1 MSLINSFL
9 LAPLLT
15 IVIELTVAIL
25 FGFRKKIEIITIIFV
40 NLLTNPVLNYFLWV
54 NDYFSFFKS
63 NLLITLFLEVVV
75 VFVEWKLLMHV
86 LQEKSNKL
94 LRLSVAMNFCSYI
107 AGVLIFR

>member
-15 IVIELTVAIL
+15 IVIELAVAIL

-63 NLLITLFLEVVV
+63 NLLLTLFLEVVV
-75 VFVEWKLLMHV
+75 VFVEWKLLMYI

-94 LRLSVAMNFCSYI
+94 FRLSLAMNFCSYI
-107 AGVLIFR
+107 AGVLIFK

>member
-15 IVIELTVAIL
+15 IVIELVVAL
-25 FGFRKKIEIITIIFV
+25 FFGFRKKIDIITIIFV
-40 NLLTNPVLNYFLWV
+40 NLLTNPILNYFLWV

-63 NLLITLFLEVVV
+63 NLSLILSLEFLV
-75 VFVEWKLLMHV
+75 VFIEWKLLVYV

-94 LRLSVAMNFCSYI
+94 LKLSFVMNFCSYI

>member
-15 IVIELTVAIL
+15 IVIELAVAL
-25 FGFRKKIEIITIIFV
+25 FFGFREKIEIITIIFV
-40 NLLTNPVLNYFLWV
+40 NLLTNPILNYFLWV

-63 NLLITLFLEVVV
+63 NLLLTLFLEVVV
-75 VFVEWKLLMHV
+75 VFIEWRLFMFV

-94 LRLSVAMNFCSYI
+94 LKLSFAMNFCSYV

>member
-15 IVIELTVAIL
+15 IVIELAVAIL
-25 FGFRKKIEIITIIFV
+25 FGFRKKIEIIAIIFV

-63 NLLITLFLEVVV
+63 NLLLTLFLEVVV
-75 VFVEWKLLMHV
+75 VFVEWKLLMYI
-86 LQEKSNKL
+86 LQE
-94 LRLSVAMNFCSYI
+94 
-107 AGVLIFR
+107 